1 MQFLQYLKAAAMA
14 AMAATAST
22 AFAAEP
28 SGYYNSCENKSGRD
42 LLVALHNTV
51 GSHTTVSYDGLY
63 DLYKTSDVYPED
75 GKIWDMYSTKHWPT
89 GSQRCGSYKNVGDCY
104 NREHSFPK
112 SWFNEANPCT
122 ATPSTSTLPTVK

>member
-112 SWFNEANPCT
+112 SWFNEGKPMYSDAF
-122 ATPSTSTLPTVK
+122 LPPLPYRR